1 MSKVTPQKGKRVR
14 LSVEKKL
21 EIVEK
26 LEKGTSVSSIMAE
39 YAISRTQVYDIRA
52 TKKNLRDYS
61 LKTETC
67 VTTKEKKS
75 ALSIKSIKKP
85 KFSTIDE
92 AVYDWYREQRA
103 EGVPVRGIELQ
114 AVAMRIASI
123 LNIEGF
129 QASGGW
135 LQKFSARHNIS
146 NQPIGG
152 ENSAQYVEE
161 SDQLRL
167 DNSLLEVQLY
177 TADDETDA
185 VNFGDVD
192 IDYEELSDAPPVSE
206 TLDSSQVYPT
216 SSTASPPNSEQL
228 YRVHYQDHV
237 STILAA
243 LAKDEVFMDVTLIAE
258 GRPIKAHKSVLS
270 AMSLYFHDVLRDNP
284 CQHPIIILP
293 HDVLYEELVDL
304 VTYIY
309 KGEITVALDKVSSVL
324 RVAKILQINGM
335 ASVSSVSV
343 DGSSDAHYTTSP
355 ETKPFKNTSQ
365 GFRPQNILSRVTSQ
379 NNSAQVDHK
388 SNLGRPVK
396 RKQHHVTTTPSHQ
409 TDLSV
414 TQNVTKCKKFSNK
427 QNTSSLRSHP
437 QTFSS
442 TLTNVSPPAA
452 SLSNNSLTLTN
463 VMYEVSSVGGTLV
476 NESESI
482 PGFSETTPG
491 DSVVIRT
498 ANKRTLPPETDSSAT
513 DPRASHNTNMDMAFV
528 DIGNIKEELID
539 VDEEEL

>member
-1 MSKVTPQKGKRVR
+1 MKLKSLSLEEKNKVLDRVDAGESMRLVCEEFGIKSSTFYDIKKSRDKIRKYSLSLEDPGRSKKVQKRIKPTMFVDLDQAVYKWYKHERASGINVRGVDIQNTAVSLAKHLKIRGFHASAGTMSKVTPQKGKRVR

-167 DNSLLEVQLY
+167 DNSLL
-177 TADDETDA
+177 
-185 VNFGDVD
+185 
-192 IDYEELSDAPPVSE
+192 
-206 TLDSSQVYPT
+206 
-216 SSTASPPNSEQL
+216 
-228 YRVHYQDHV
+228 
-237 STILAA
+237 
-243 LAKDEVFMDVTLIAE
+243 
-258 GRPIKAHKSVLS
+258 
-270 AMSLYFHDVLRDNP
+270 
-284 CQHPIIILP
+284 
-293 HDVLYEELVDL
+293 
-304 VTYIY
+304 
-309 KGEITVALDKVSSVL
+309 
-324 RVAKILQINGM
+324 
-335 ASVSSVSV
+335 
-343 DGSSDAHYTTSP
+343 
-355 ETKPFKNTSQ
+355 
-365 GFRPQNILSRVTSQ
+365 
-379 NNSAQVDHK
+379 
-388 SNLGRPVK
+388 
-396 RKQHHVTTTPSHQ
+396 
-409 TDLSV
+409 
-414 TQNVTKCKKFSNK
+414 
-427 QNTSSLRSHP
+427 
-437 QTFSS
+437 
-442 TLTNVSPPAA
+442 
-452 SLSNNSLTLTN
+452 
-463 VMYEVSSVGGTLV
+463 
-476 NESESI
+476 
-482 PGFSETTPG
+482 
-491 DSVVIRT
+491 
-498 ANKRTLPPETDSSAT
+498 
-513 DPRASHNTNMDMAFV
+513 
-528 DIGNIKEELID
+528 
-539 VDEEEL
+539 